1 MVAPAA
7 CCRRGSVPG
16 WGGELRAPQGRPSA
30 EPTVAYG
37 RCPLVPAAQGP
48 SPRPTR
54 APQTQCSSEP
64 CSPGSQVP
72 RGCGVQSARLVYP
85 SPGELLLCLRRPG
98 PWRAAF
104 SEAAVTALEN
114 RRGFR
119 QTFPPATKTS
129 LHASAK
135 LGVCPAACMCVLCI
149 FRVPEGFKFG
159 PSGFARHRIGSGIK
173 RYRTLAAAAWL
184 RLGECC
190 YYRKTA
196 AGCRATLAFCKVGVL
211 RVTQ

>member
-1 MVAPAA
+1 MLFRAVLSRVSGPEGL
-7 CCRRGSVPG
+7 RGSECQVG
-16 WGGELRAPQGRPSA
+16 LSITRRA
-30 EPTVAYG
+30 
-37 RCPLVPAAQGP
+37 PLVPTP
-48 SPRPTR
+48 PWTLE
-54 APQTQCSSEP
+54 C
-64 CSPGSQVP
+64 CLF
-72 RGCGVQSARLVYP
+72 RGCGDRARE
-85 SPGELLLCLRRPG
+85 S
-98 PWRAAF
+98 
-104 SEAAVTALEN
+104 S
-114 RRGFR
+114 GF
-119 QTFPPATKTS
+119 PLNLSPATKTS